1 LFSYKGV
8 FRSCVDGRPWEIWPW
23 GREKER
29 RI

>member
-8 FRSCVDGRPWEIWPW
+8 FRSCVDGRPW